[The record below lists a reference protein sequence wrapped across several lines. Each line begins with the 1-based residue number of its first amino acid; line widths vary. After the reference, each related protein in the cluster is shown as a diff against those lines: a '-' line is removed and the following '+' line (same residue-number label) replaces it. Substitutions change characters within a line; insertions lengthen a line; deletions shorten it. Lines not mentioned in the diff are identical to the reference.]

1 MPKGVFFVILNYMSE
16 LQQKINFL
24 RDQKTKLIKK
34 ARSLFEREKIRQI
47 QESLP
52 KKDDQPTVQ
61 Q

>member
-1 MPKGVFFVILNYMSE
+1 MSE

-34 ARSLFEREKIRQI
+34 ARSLFEREKVRQI

-52 KKDDQPTVQ
+52 RKDNQPTVQ

>member
-34 ARSLFEREKIRQI
+34 ARSLFEREKVRQI

-52 KKDDQPTVQ
+52 RKDNQPTVQ